1 MDSQSDPKTRKSP
14 DAEKK
19 VRIIEDELGHQ
30 VFQGTIKTVKLTL
43 MNTGVTFMSEEQQRL
58 MKLAEAGIDDA
69 RNDVDEDLEISDD
82 STGFDPYNSIKK

>member
-14 DAEKK
+14 DAQKK

-30 VFQGTIKTVKLTL
+30 VFRGTIKTVKLTL

-69 RNDVDEDLEISDD
+69 RNDVDEDLEIIDD
-82 STGFDPYNSIKK
+82 STGFDPYDSTKK

>member
-30 VFQGTIKTVKLTL
+30 VFSGTIKTVKLTL

-69 RNDVDEDLEISDD
+69 RNDVDEDLEIIDD
-82 STGFDPYNSIKK
+82 STGFDPYDSTKK